1 MYKITYISDARIPS
15 EMANSVSILNLCST
29 FSELGNEVNLLKRWR
44 YQNRNVNI
52 DDVFDMY
59 GLQTKFNIVDI
70 PNLDLS
76 VLDNKI
82 PKLFLKPLNY
92 INKRIWEY
100 YASNFV
106 TSNFNSD
113 FIYMRNNM
121 PYVLNN
127 LVQLKKFIVLEF
139 LDVPVQRYFDIYKKS
154 IKNNKNLVLLA
165 ITSNLADKI
174 SEIFDVKR
182 SNIFVSSTGVNRSM
196 FDFSKSKRLKSKKT
210 VMYIGS
216 LHPNRGVDNV
226 ILASKAIK
234 NHEFIII
241 GGNKQEVNNIKNKHN
256 IFAHKNLSF
265 FYHQNHSQISKFY
278 EQSDILV
285 LPMISKDIHTRLYA
299 SPNKLFEYL
308 ASGKPIIAS
317 NIESLKEIL
326 RDGINALFFNPE
338 DSSDLID
345 KINILLKDQG
355 LADRLSKN
363 ALEIVDNYTWKTKA
377 QNILSLIKEKI

>member
-1 MYKITYISDARIPS
+1 LYKITYISDARIPS